1 MHAAALPLHS
11 DSPHSAPGSVRTGT
25 YAQLPSAPATLHAS
39 HVPLH
44 APSQHVPSTQ
54 KPDVHAL
61 AAPQVAAFAF
71 FAAQVPLAQ

>member
-1 MHAAALPLHS
+1 MQEVLPLQKV
-11 DSPHSAPGSVRTGT
+11 SPHSAAGSVLTAT
-25 YAQLPSAPATLHAS
+25 VVHVPSAPDTLHAS

-61 AAPQVAAFAF
+61 AAPQLAAFAF